1 MRSNVLTKSLTRYS
15 NMSEELNIN
24 NLIRDT
30 RQMLSDCRAF
40 GREIEF
46 VNEQTNSLIAD
57 YKKNPQNFGGEE
69 NPSVEDIIKFVFQ
82 KGWQARIKFEEM
94 PKCIIEGPTNKVQAI
109 IDKLKTLEDYC
120 IEFDSDQ
127 DVRIF
132 TEDDEEDEYSNLRI
146 IRVGYEYA
154 GGDHKWACY
163 AFFLDNDGDED
174 GFDVSTLDPKDID
187 TIYNAIFK

>member
-1 MRSNVLTKSLTRYS
+1 MAQEENKKESVEEIIADCERLLKNCKELDKELEYQQEDINFLLNEWKTNKRYFRDKPGRVTTEDLIKTVYYFAWGS
-15 NMSEELNIN
+15 RN
-24 NLIRDT
+24 NFEAMIKR
-30 RQMLSDCRAF
+30 
-40 GREIEF
+40 
-46 VNEQTNSLIAD
+46 EQTPI
-57 YKKNPQNFGGEE
+57 EIV
-69 NPSVEDIIKFVFQ
+69 VEPED
-82 KGWQARIKFEEM
+82 
-94 PKCIIEGPTNKVQAI
+94 KVQAI

-120 IEFDSDQ
+120 IEFGPDQ

-132 TEDDEEDEYSNLRI
+132 TEDEEEDEYSNLRI

-174 GFDVSTLDPKDID
+174 GFDVSTLNPKDID